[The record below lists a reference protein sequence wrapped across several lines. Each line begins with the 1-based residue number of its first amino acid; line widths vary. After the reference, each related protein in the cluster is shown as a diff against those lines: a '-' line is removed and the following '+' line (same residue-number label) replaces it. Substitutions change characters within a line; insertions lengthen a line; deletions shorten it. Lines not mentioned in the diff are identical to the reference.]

1 MGILKHDKEIMSE
14 KEFVE
19 YGKLQ
24 MELLQDA
31 KDTKTCQFIE
41 MALRNMEI
49 LQNIRKDINALETFE
64 EDEVLDE
71 YGNVAHFNYIDLA
84 QVNDLL
90 DLHMEQDWGYGIAEP
105 SLSMEDADRPVMA
118 ENENGRVVFRA
129 FSDRDE
135 LCVTLFLREN
145 DGRYNGSTSASLQ
158 TNIPCSFTVDEVQKI
173 ADYTLETF
181 SGVYAAEKQ
190 KGTATCER
198 IKECFIDT
206 MMKAE
211 DHYNVLQRIE
221 DEIER

>member
-1 MGILKHDKEIMSE
+1 MGLLKHNKEIMSE

-64 EDEVLDE
+64 KDEVLDE
-71 YGNVAHFNYIDLA
+71 YGNVAHFNYVDLA
-84 QVNDLL
+84 QVSDLL
-90 DLHMEQDWGYGIAEP
+90 DLHMEQDWGYGITEP
-105 SLSMEDADRPVMA
+105 SLAMEDVDRPVMA

-135 LCVTLFLREN
+135 LCATLFLREI

-173 ADYTLETF
+173 ADYTLKTF

-190 KGTATCER
+190 KGTATRER
-198 IKECFIDT
+198 IKKCFIDT